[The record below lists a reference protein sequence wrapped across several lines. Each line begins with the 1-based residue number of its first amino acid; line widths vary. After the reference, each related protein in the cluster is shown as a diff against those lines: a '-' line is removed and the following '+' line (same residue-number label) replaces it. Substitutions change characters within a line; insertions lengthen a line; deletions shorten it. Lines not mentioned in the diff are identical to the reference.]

1 MPAYF
6 PAAPTAIVGDEGVE
20 YPALLVSFGVR
31 EADLPAAGGSVSI
44 LEATLSDG
52 SVRALVL
59 YAIDPSQA
67 PTMASNAS
75 KRTAIAESIQLSASQ
90 LP

>member
-6 PAAPTAIVGDEGVE
+6 PTAQTAIVGDEGVE

-31 EADLPAAGGSVSI
+31 EAALPAAGGSVSI
-44 LEATLSDG
+44 IEAPLSDG

-59 YAIDPSQA
+59 YAIDPLQVS
-67 PTMASNAS
+67 TMASNATT
-75 KRTAIAESIQLSASQ
+75 RAAIAESLQLSASQ